1 MNPLLYWSILIVS
14 CGYALIRGRTDERL
28 AAGVC
33 IAASLISVAVLSPMS
48 VRYTTIEEGEMAVD
62 SVVLAV
68 FLLVALRSDRFWPL
82 WITGLQLTTTLSHML
97 KAVDFKLLPAAYGA
111 AERFWSYPILVI
123 IAVGAWRQHRR
134 HLANL
139 NPARPA

>member
-62 SVVLAV
+62 LVVLAV

-82 WITGLQLTTTLSHML
+82 WITGLQLTTILAHML

-134 HLANL
+134 HLADS
-139 NPARPA
+139 NPARLA

>member
-1 MNPLLYWSILIVS
+1 MNPLLYWSILLLS
-14 CGYALIRGRTDERL
+14 CGYAMIRGRADERMV
-28 AAGVC
+28 AGVC
-33 IAASLISVAVLSPMS
+33 IAASVISVAVLSPMS
-48 VRYTTIEEGEMAVD
+48 VRYSTIEEGEMAVD
-62 SVVLAV
+62 LVVLAV

-82 WITGLQLTTTLSHML
+82 WITGLQLTTTLAHML
-97 KAVDFKLLPAAYGA
+97 KAVDFKLLPFAYGA

-134 HLANL
+134 HLADS

>member
-1 MNPLLYWSILIVS
+1 MNPLLYWSILILS
-14 CGYALIRGRTDERL
+14 CGYAMFRGRADERMV
-28 AAGVC
+28 AGVC
-33 IAASLISVAVLSPMS
+33 IAASFISVAVLSPMS
-48 VRYTTIEEGEMAVD
+48 VRYSTIEEGEMAVD
-62 SVVLAV
+62 LVVLAV

-82 WITGLQLTTTLSHML
+82 WITGLQLTTTLAHML
-97 KAVDFKLLPAAYGA
+97 KAVDFKLLPFAYGA

-134 HLANL
+134 HLADS

>member
-1 MNPLLYWSILIVS
+1 MNPLLYWSILLLS
-14 CGYALIRGRTDERL
+14 CGYAMIRGRTDERTV
-28 AAGVC
+28 AGVC
-33 IAASLISVAVLSPMS
+33 IAASVISVAVLSPMS
-48 VRYTTIEEGEMAVD
+48 VRYSTIEEGEMAVD
-62 SVVLAV
+62 LVVLAV

-82 WITGLQLTTTLSHML
+82 WITGLQLTTTLAHML
-97 KAVDFKLLPAAYGA
+97 KAVDFKLLPFAYGA

-134 HLANL
+134 HLADS

>member
-48 VRYTTIEEGEMAVD
+48 VRYRTIEEGEMAVD
-62 SVVLAV
+62 LVVLAV

-134 HLANL
+134 HLADS
-139 NPARPA
+139 NPARLA

>member
-14 CGYALIRGRTDERL
+14 CGYALIRGRTNERL

>member
-1 MNPLLYWSILIVS
+1 MNPLLYWSILILS
-14 CGYALIRGRTDERL
+14 CGYAMFRGRADERMV
-28 AAGVC
+28 AGVC
-33 IAASLISVAVLSPMS
+33 IAASFISVAVLSPMS
-48 VRYTTIEEGEMAVD
+48 VRYSTIEEGEMAVD
-62 SVVLAV
+62 LVVLAV

-134 HLANL
+134 HLADS
-139 NPARPA
+139 NPARLA